1 MSKINLLKYIDS
13 IQTYNKESNLFC
25 LEIIT
30 LDNKI
35 KTEYYLDI
43 KEIPIKYSKYAIRT
57 IGIDVIKNSDLK
69 LIKEKYTNIKNPKY
83 FLKLIVKEIKDKK
96 EV

>member
-1 MSKINLLKYIDS
+1 M
-13 IQTYNKESNLFC
+13 
-25 LEIIT
+25 
-30 LDNKI
+30 
-35 KTEYYLDI
+35 DI
-43 KEIPIKYSKYAIRT
+43 KEIPIKYSKYVIKT

-83 FLKLIVKEIKDKK
+83 FLKFIIKETKDKK